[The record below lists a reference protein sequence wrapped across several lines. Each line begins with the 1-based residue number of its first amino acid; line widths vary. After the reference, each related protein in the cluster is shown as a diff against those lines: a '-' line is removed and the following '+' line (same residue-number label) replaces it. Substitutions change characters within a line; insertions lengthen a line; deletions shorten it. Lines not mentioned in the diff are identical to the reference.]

1 MTDCNKRNQEAPDE
15 ALLAKYEQLKTML
28 AGYQSVAV
36 AFSGG
41 VDSTFLLYAA
51 KEALHD
57 RVIAVTASSG
67 SFPQR
72 EQTEANEYCRAISV
86 RQFVLSVDEM
96 SIEGFAENTKDRCY
110 LCKKH
115 LFEQFISLAGEQNI
129 QVILEGSNAD
139 DENDYRPGMRA
150 IAELGIQSPLRSL
163 RFTKRQIRILSQYLG
178 LPTWSKPSFACL
190 ATRVPYGVTI
200 THEML
205 GQIERAEQLLM
216 DLGFHQVRVRH
227 HGEIARIEIPVEE
240 FAHMCEPQIRS
251 VVYEQL
257 QSYGFSYV
265 ALDLKGYR
273 TGSMNETLDL

>member
-72 EQTEANEYCRAISV
+72 EQTEANDYCRAISV

-227 HGEIARIEIPVEE
+227 HGEIARIEIPAEE

>member
-227 HGEIARIEIPVEE
+227 HGEIARIEIPAEE

>member
-110 LCKKH
+110 CARNICLSNSSH
-115 LFEQFISLAGEQNI
+115 LRANRIS
-129 QVILEGSNAD
+129 
-139 DENDYRPGMRA
+139 
-150 IAELGIQSPLRSL
+150 
-163 RFTKRQIRILSQYLG
+163 K
-178 LPTWSKPSFACL
+178 
-190 ATRVPYGVTI
+190 
-200 THEML
+200 
-205 GQIERAEQLLM
+205 
-216 DLGFHQVRVRH
+216 
-227 HGEIARIEIPVEE
+227 
-240 FAHMCEPQIRS
+240 
-251 VVYEQL
+251 
-257 QSYGFSYV
+257 
-265 ALDLKGYR
+265 
-273 TGSMNETLDL
+273 

>member
-115 LFEQFISLAGEQNI
+115 LFEQIISLAGEQNI

-227 HGEIARIEIPVEE
+227 HGEIARIEIPAEE

>member
-1 MTDCNKRNQEAPDE
+1 M
-15 ALLAKYEQLKTML
+15 
-28 AGYQSVAV
+28 
-36 AFSGG
+36 
-41 VDSTFLLYAA
+41 
-51 KEALHD
+51 
-57 RVIAVTASSG
+57 
-67 SFPQR
+67 
-72 EQTEANEYCRAISV
+72 
-86 RQFVLSVDEM
+86 
-96 SIEGFAENTKDRCY
+96 
-110 LCKKH
+110 
-115 LFEQFISLAGEQNI
+115 
-129 QVILEGSNAD
+129 ILEGSNAD

-216 DLGFHQVRVRH
+216 DLGFHQMRVRH